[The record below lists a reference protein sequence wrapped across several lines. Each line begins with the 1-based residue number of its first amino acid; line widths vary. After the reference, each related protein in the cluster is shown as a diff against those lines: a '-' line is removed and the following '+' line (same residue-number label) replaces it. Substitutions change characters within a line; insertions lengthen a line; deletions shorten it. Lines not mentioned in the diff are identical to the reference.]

1 MKKDIYIIKNDINN
15 KVYIGQTFN
24 IKHRWEQYESAYR
37 KKDTKQLII
46 RAMLKYGIENFHIAP
61 LEKNVEDYDE
71 REIFWIKFFNSIV
84 PNGYNICHGGQ
95 GTGAG
100 ADNPNALFTHEEI
113 EKIKQEIKYSTDSF
127 EKISKKYNCE
137 SSLISAINTGEA
149 YFSNAETYPIR
160 LSRKSRETIKQ
171 VIYALKYEFDKS
183 MAQIS
188 KEYNIETS
196 VVNDINQGSLHF
208 IENQDYPLR
217 KGRVFSQ
224 LSQFA
229 PKVIELLQ
237 HSDLQQKEIAK
248 KFNVSVSWVSSINK
262 GDYYRQD
269 NLKYPIRENYQAKN
283 GVRGNRVLSPNEIK
297 EIEKLLKD
305 TNIGIRKIAEQ
316 FDVCYQTISAINI
329 GAVVKYRQEK
339 TQYPLRKLK

>member
-24 IKHRWEQYESAYR
+24 IKHRWKQYESAYR
-37 KKDTKQLII
+37 KKDDKQPITK
-46 RAMLKYGIENFHIAP
+46 AMLKYGIENFHIAP
-61 LEKNVEDYDE
+61 LEKNVENYDE
-71 REIFWIKFFNSIV
+71 REIFWIQFFNSIA
-84 PNGYNICHGGQ
+84 PNGYNVCHGGQ
-95 GTGAG
+95 ESGVG
-100 ADNPNALFTHEEI
+100 ADNPNAFFTHEEI
-113 EKIKQEIKYSTDSF
+113 ERVKQEIRYSTDSF
-127 EKISKKYNCE
+127 GKIAKKYNCKPA
-137 SSLISAINTGEA
+137 LISAINVGEA
-149 YFSNAETYPIR
+149 YFSDAETYPIR
-160 LSRKSRETIKQ
+160 LNRKSREIIKQ

-188 KEYNIETS
+188 EEYGVELS
-196 VVNDINQGSLHF
+196 VVNDINQGNLHF
-208 IENQDYPLR
+208 INGQDYPLR
-217 KGRVFSQ
+217 KGKVFSQ

-229 PKVIELLQ
+229 PEVIELLQ

-262 GDYYRQD
+262 GNYYRQE
-269 NLKYPIRENYQAKN
+269 NLTYPIRENYQAKN
-283 GVRGNRVLSPNEIK
+283 SRKGTRVLSPNEIK

-305 TNIGIRKIAEQ
+305 TNIGMRKIAEQ
-316 FDVCYQTISAINI
+316 FDVCYQTIAAINI